1 MVIINQIILLVQWVL
16 IQLLFSLIIYLVI
29 KIKENKS
36 DILYAFKL
44 TETPGYMTVYKPTN
58 VLYQNATRDR
68 IEYIEFSIRGEHGR
82 PIVFNDYAMIFILLL
97 VLF

>member
-1 MVIINQIILLVQWVL
+1 MVNINQIILLVQWVL
-16 IQLLFSLIIYLVI
+16 IQLLFTLKLYLVL

-36 DILYAFKL
+36 DILYAYKL

-58 VLYQNATRDR
+58 VSYQNVTRDR
-68 IEYIEFSIRGEHGR
+68 IEYFEFSIRDEHDR
-82 PIVFNDYAMIFILLL
+82 PIVFNDYAMIFISHL